1 MEMNDT
7 LDRGINLA
15 QKGVYDEALSIFEED
30 LRFTENP
37 TAMSYYALCLV
48 EEEKKY
54 EQAISLCLMAV
65 EREFYNPDIYLNL
78 GKVYMKNGQ
87 KAVAIKAFR
96 KGLQIDGT
104 HSGLLKEVR
113 EMGVRR
119 KPIITFLPRK
129 NLVNRVLGVM
139 VRGLQQGKLASG
151 RSV

>member
-1 MEMNDT
+1 MEENDT
-7 LDRGINLA
+7 LERGINIA
-15 QKGVYDEALSIFEED
+15 KAGGYGEALKFFEED

-54 EQAISLCLMAV
+54 EQAISLSLMAV

-78 GKVYMKNGQ
+78 GKVYIKNGQ

-96 KGLQIDGT
+96 KGLRIDGT
-104 HSGLLKEVR
+104 HAGLLKEVR
-113 EMGVRR
+113 GMGVRR
-119 KPIITFLPRK
+119 KPIIAFLSRK
-129 NLVNRVLGVM
+129 NLVNRVLGVAI
-139 VRGLQQGKLASG
+139 RGLQQGKLAPG